1 MKVSITHTEKS
12 TGLLRRR
19 ILHCVSIHVTFSE
32 EERSIIEQRNL
43 KYDVVLERG
52 HSADISDK
60 QARKQ
65 EKRGLGRRIVTAAIH
80 GADANSTNLTINKL
94 MRGPDLYFFATP
106 LEAKEYEDELKKRL
120 VQLKSYIDGN
130 AEVTDKSSTFE
141 L

>member
-1 MKVSITHTEKS
+1 MKVSITHSEKS
-12 TGLLRRR
+12 TGLLMRRS
-19 ILHCVSIHVTFSE
+19 LHGVSVHVTFSE
-32 EERSIIEQRNL
+32 EERSIIEHRNL

-52 HSADISDK
+52 YSADVSEK

-65 EKRGLGRRIVTAAIH
+65 EKRGLGRQIVTAAIK

-94 MRGPDLYFFATP
+94 LRGPDLYFLATP
-106 LEAKEYEDELKKRL
+106 LEAKEYEEELKKRL

-130 AEVTDKSSTFE
+130 AEVSEKSSSFE